1 MWPRVVELMLACWLG
16 VSPFTFRHN
25 PQQRELWLNDLACAL
40 AIVTLSLLSFWRPC
54 RAAHFGLCGVA
65 IWLIRFGYAMA
76 PIPALPALQNDILVG
91 MLLLMFAIIPN
102 EANVPPR
109 SWSDLGS

>member
-1 MWPRVVELMLACWLG
+1 MWPRVVEVMLGCWLG
-16 VSPFTFRHN
+16 MSPFIFRHN
-25 PQQRELWLNDLACAL
+25 PHQTELRLNDLACAL
-40 AIVTLSLLSFWRPC
+40 AIVTLSLLSFWQPC

-65 IWLIRFGYAMA
+65 IWLIGFGYARA
-76 PIPALPALQNDILVG
+76 PLPAPPALQNDILVG

-102 EANVPPR
+102 EANPPR